1 MPVDRASSLPA
12 VMAPCI
18 SVALYMRGLLYL
30 CVALCASAAL
40 HAEQPATRILIQSS
54 PVAGF
59 QFHEGRQLWD
69 QLKVGDA
76 LALVR
81 EPTNAHDA
89 RAVRVEWN
97 GHMLGYVPRAENEAL
112 ARQLDRGNK
121 LEARIVRLT
130 RHRDP
135 WKRIEFEVFL
145 RL

>member
-1 MPVDRASSLPA
+1 MTRAAWLFAAFAVFAATSL
-12 VMAPCI
+12 
-18 SVALYMRGLLYL
+18 Y
-30 CVALCASAAL
+30 AA
-40 HAEQPATRILIQSS
+40 QPTTRILIQSS

-59 QFHEGRQLWD
+59 QFHEGRRLWD

-76 LALVR
+76 LTLVR
-81 EPTNAHDA
+81 EPDNPHDA

-97 GHMLGYVPRAENEAL
+97 GRMLGYVPRAENDAV
-112 ARQLDRGNK
+112 ARQLDRGNR

-130 RHRDP
+130 KHRDP

>member
-1 MPVDRASSLPA
+1 MIRATWLFIA
-12 VMAPCI
+12 VA
-18 SVALYMRGLLYL
+18 AF
-30 CVALCASAAL
+30 ASASLEA
-40 HAEQPATRILIQSS
+40 AQPATRILIQSS

-59 QFHEGRQLWD
+59 QFHEGKRLWD

-76 LALVR
+76 LGLVR
-81 EPTNAHDA
+81 EPGNPHDA

-97 GHMLGYVPRAENEAL
+97 GHMLGYVPRAENDAV

-130 RHRDP
+130 KHRDP

>member
-1 MPVDRASSLPA
+1 V
-12 VMAPCI
+12 
-18 SVALYMRGLLYL
+18 L
-30 CVALCASAAL
+30 CVCSAWAASPAL
-40 HAEQPATRILIQSS
+40 HAEQPAVRILVQRS

-59 QFHEGRQLWD
+59 QFHEGRRVWD
-69 QLKVGDA
+69 ELRVGDA

-81 EPTNAHDA
+81 EPDNAHDA
-89 RAVRVEWN
+89 RAVRIEWH
-97 GHMLGYVPRAENEAL
+97 GHMLGYVPRAENQAL
-112 ARQLDRGNK
+112 ARQLDLGNA

>member
-1 MPVDRASSLPA
+1 MPMSRAARLFVFFA
-12 VMAPCI
+12 AFAC
-18 SVALYMRGLLYL
+18 
-30 CVALCASAAL
+30 AAL
-40 HAEQPATRILIQSS
+40 QAAQPATRILVQSS

-59 QFHEGRQLWD
+59 QFHEGKQLWD
-69 QLKVGDA
+69 QLKIGDA
-76 LALVR
+76 LTLVR
-81 EPTNAHDA
+81 EPANPHDA

-97 GHMLGYVPRAENEAL
+97 GHMLGYVPRAENDAV

>member
-1 MPVDRASSLPA
+1 M
-12 VMAPCI
+12 
-18 SVALYMRGLLYL
+18 
-30 CVALCASAAL
+30 
-40 HAEQPATRILIQSS
+40 
-54 PVAGF
+54 
-59 QFHEGRQLWD
+59 
-69 QLKVGDA
+69 KVGDA

-81 EPTNAHDA
+81 EPGNPHDA
-89 RAVRVEWN
+89 RAVRIEWN

-130 RHRDP
+130 KHRDP

>member
-1 MPVDRASSLPA
+1 
-12 VMAPCI
+12 
-18 SVALYMRGLLYL
+18 
-30 CVALCASAAL
+30 
-40 HAEQPATRILIQSS
+40 
-54 PVAGF
+54 
-59 QFHEGRQLWD
+59 
-69 QLKVGDA
+69 
-76 LALVR
+76 VR
-81 EPTNAHDA
+81 EPANPHDT

-112 ARQLDRGNK
+112 ARQLDRGNQ

>member
-1 MPVDRASSLPA
+1 MPMNRAAWLFMMIA
-12 VMAPCI
+12 
-18 SVALYMRGLLYL
+18 AL
-30 CVALCASAAL
+30 ASASLA
-40 HAEQPATRILIQSS
+40 AAQPATRILIQSS

-59 QFHEGRQLWD
+59 QFHDGKQLWG
-69 QLKVGDA
+69 QLKVGDP
-76 LALVR
+76 LTLVR
-81 EPTNAHDA
+81 EPGNPHDT

-97 GHMLGYVPRAENEAL
+97 GRMLGYVPRAENDAV

>member
-1 MPVDRASSLPA
+1 MPMNRAAWLFF
-12 VMAPCI
+12 I
-18 SVALYMRGLLYL
+18 VAAFV
-30 CVALCASAAL
+30 CTALEAG
-40 HAEQPATRILIQSS
+40 QPVTRMLIQSS

-59 QFHEGRQLWD
+59 QFHEGKRVWD

-81 EPTNAHDA
+81 EPANAHDA

-97 GHMLGYVPRAENEAL
+97 GHLLGYVPRAENDAV

-130 RHRDP
+130 KHRDP

-145 RL
+145 RI

>member
-1 MPVDRASSLPA
+1 MRIIRAAWLPIVVIAFAYASPVTA
-12 VMAPCI
+12 
-18 SVALYMRGLLYL
+18 
-30 CVALCASAAL
+30 
-40 HAEQPATRILIQSS
+40 QPATRILIQSS

-59 QFHEGRQLWD
+59 QFHEGKRVWD

-81 EPTNAHDA
+81 QPDNAHDA

-97 GHMLGYVPRAENEAL
+97 GHLLGYVPRAENDAV

-130 RHRDP
+130 KHRDP

-145 RL
+145 KL

>member
-1 MPVDRASSLPA
+1 MPMNRAAWLFTA
-12 VMAPCI
+12 VTAF
-18 SVALYMRGLLYL
+18 A
-30 CVALCASAAL
+30 CASTEAA
-40 HAEQPATRILIQSS
+40 QPASRILVQNS

-59 QFHEGRQLWD
+59 QFHEGKRLWD

-76 LALVR
+76 LTLVR
-81 EPTNAHDA
+81 EPGNPHDA

-97 GHMLGYVPRAENEAL
+97 GHMLGYVPRAENDAV

-130 RHRDP
+130 KHRDP

>member
-1 MPVDRASSLPA
+1 MPMNRAAWLFI
-12 VMAPCI
+12 V
-18 SVALYMRGLLYL
+18 VAAFV
-30 CVALCASAAL
+30 CTALEAA
-40 HAEQPATRILIQSS
+40 QPVTRILIQSS

-59 QFHEGRQLWD
+59 QFHEGKQLWS

-81 EPTNAHDA
+81 EPANAHDA

-97 GHMLGYVPRAENEAL
+97 GHLLGYVPRAENDAV

-130 RHRDP
+130 KHRDP

>member
-1 MPVDRASSLPA
+1 MARVAWLLTVVA
-12 VMAPCI
+12 VF
-18 SVALYMRGLLYL
+18 
-30 CVALCASAAL
+30 AATLL
-40 HAEQPATRILIQSS
+40 HAAQPATRILVQSS

-59 QFHEGRQLWD
+59 QFHEGKRLWD

-76 LALVR
+76 LTLVR
-81 EPTNAHDA
+81 EPDNAHDA

-97 GHMLGYVPRAENEAL
+97 GHMLGYVPRAENDAV

-130 RHRDP
+130 RHHDP

>member
-1 MPVDRASSLPA
+1 MPMNAAAWRFIIIA
-12 VMAPCI
+12 
-18 SVALYMRGLLYL
+18 AL
-30 CVALCASAAL
+30 ACASPASA
-40 HAEQPATRILIQSS
+40 QPTRILVQSS
-54 PVAGF
+54 PIAGF
-59 QFHEGRQLWD
+59 QFHEGKQLWD

-76 LALVR
+76 LTLVR
-81 EPTNAHDA
+81 EPDNSHDA

-97 GHMLGYVPRAENEAL
+97 GHMLGYVPRAENDAV

-130 RHRDP
+130 KHRDP

>member
-1 MPVDRASSLPA
+1 MPMNRAAWLVMVIAAFAPA
-12 VMAPCI
+12 
-18 SVALYMRGLLYL
+18 SQ
-30 CVALCASAAL
+30 AA
-40 HAEQPATRILIQSS
+40 AQPAARILIQSS

-59 QFHEGRQLWD
+59 QFHEGKRLWD

-76 LALVR
+76 LTLIR
-81 EPTNAHDA
+81 EPGNPHDA
-89 RAVRVEWN
+89 RAVRVQWN
-97 GHMLGYVPRAENEAL
+97 GHMLGYVPRAENDAV

-130 RHRDP
+130 KHRDP